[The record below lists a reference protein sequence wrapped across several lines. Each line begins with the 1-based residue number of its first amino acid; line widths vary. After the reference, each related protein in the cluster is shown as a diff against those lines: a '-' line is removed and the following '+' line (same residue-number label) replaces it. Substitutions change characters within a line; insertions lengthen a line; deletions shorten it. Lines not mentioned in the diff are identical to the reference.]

1 MASMRRSL
9 LKSNFSLVIVIA
21 VFLSFLSAA
30 SMNQSAEL
38 DETLDSVESLV
49 SQDNDLVSPLGTL
62 FLTTLFDLP
71 IAQFI
76 FLQKDETEL
85 FPCSSFSTDT
95 LIPFRGPPSLSA

>member
-1 MASMRRSL
+1 MVAMKRSL
-9 LKSNFSLVIVIA
+9 LKSNFSFVIVIA

-30 SMNQSAEL
+30 SVNQSAEL

-49 SQDNDLVSPLGTL
+49 LQDNDLASPYGTL
-62 FLTTLFDLP
+62 FLTTPIDLP
-71 IAQFI
+71 LPQFI

-85 FPCSSFSTDT
+85 FSSSSFSTDS